1 MCSEGRQLPGRF
13 DLRQGS
19 GGQVASRPTKGHR
32 EGFVTTFSIAQTSQV
47 SLVTGAIDTG
57 VAQEFPLFVRGHHQV
72 RVTVAFFS
80 ESGGFV
86 DIQMTDK
93 PVHRIEQV
101 PGMNVRTRVYCT

>member
-1 MCSEGRQLPGRF
+1 MDQRPAPG
-13 DLRQGS
+13 S
-19 GGQVASRPTKGHR
+19 TPAGHYVQR

-86 DIQMTDK
+86 DIQITDK